1 MRRVVALA
9 VLLSAAVCHAGMQ
22 ASAQQSGKPRAQLL
36 ESVPWL
42 VKNQG
47 PGAAKG
53 VIYLIHGYDRLKPI
67 VDDYDAVQP
76 FVIGLNRQGWD
87 VIGAKVPYRGWGALA
102 TDLIGAIASGLPAK
116 ADALRKQGYQ
126 RVVFGGQSWG
136 AWLSLVATT
145 KYKMKA
151 DGLILVAPATHGT
164 RQNDEGKPNP
174 KYELNKTEFLPMIAG
189 DSAPSIVVFF
199 KNDDF
204 DPGGRGPFTQSTFDK
219 RHVPYILVDGPAG
232 LVGHGASWFPLFDYA
247 FGDCFATFLAAPAT
261 TTCMPPPL
269 DDAEYR
275 AVLAKSQITDADSHP
290 RVAPSDLVGRR
301 FLRFSDNGASLL
313 HFNAD
318 QSVQVL
324 APSGSARRAV
334 SAQNGVLCLDNECA
348 DVVEWDAHRLIT
360 FDPKSDAATAW
371 WTEFEETP

>member
-1 MRRVVALA
+1 VAFDPKRSSTLKMCCGTSVQSSSVVGFVTNKMNALERAPRVVALA
-9 VLLSAAVCHAGMQ
+9 VLLSAAVCDAGMQ
-22 ASAQQSGKPRAQLL
+22 ASAQQPGKPSAQLL

-53 VIYLIHGYDRLKPI
+53 VIYLIHGYDRVKPI

-87 VIGAKVPYRGWGALA
+87 VIGAKVPQRATGALA
-102 TDLIGAIASGLPAK
+102 TDLIGAIAPGLPAK

-219 RHVPYILVDGPAG
+219 RQVPYILVDGPAG

-261 TTCMPPPL
+261 RPACRHPWTMRNIALCWRSRRSPTRT
-269 DDAEYR
+269 AIR
-275 AVLAKSQITDADSHP
+275 AS
-290 RVAPSDLVGRR
+290 RR
-301 FLRFSDNGASLL
+301 PTLSGA
-313 HFNAD
+313 
-318 QSVQVL
+318 
-324 APSGSARRAV
+324 GS
-334 SAQNGVLCLDNECA
+334 
-348 DVVEWDAHRLIT
+348 
-360 FDPKSDAATAW
+360 
-371 WTEFEETP
+371 